1 MHFLHP
7 AKVQEVPEVRVENPL
22 NNYIYMK
29 RILSILNIILHALQ
43 TVFGGQQDS
52 GSRSRHKGTTD
63 KKLIASGVKRFF
75 MEHYELRY
83 NVMKQTEEFRPRQKR
98 STAWTNSAAASE
110 NSAAPPEKSAAASEE
125 SAAAP
130 ENSAAA
136 PEKSAAAPEKS
147 AAAPQKDGEGWQQLT
162 DRDLRAIAFEQM
174 EEVGVAWS
182 IDVELYVRSA
192 LTPQYSPVAD
202 FLGHLPPWDGQTD
215 HIGQLA
221 RRVPTDYEAWPDLFH
236 RWFLGMV
243 AQWQQRSRD
252 YGNAIVPLLIGGQG
266 THKSTFCKQLLPHH
280 LREYYIDDI
289 KLDNAEQVE
298 RMLSRMLLVNIDE
311 YNAKTDREQAKI
323 KRVLT
328 ERDVQTRKM
337 RSDQYLMLPRMA
349 SFIAT
354 TNDRQ
359 PLTDPSGSRRYLCCE
374 VNGIIDTSAPI
385 DYGALYAQAVGE
397 LQQGATWY
405 FTKDEEEAV
414 SRHNEQ
420 YTIQQ
425 TPEMIVETYYEPAPR
440 SKDCFLSA
448 TDIQQQLSKQVR
460 KADLPSLIALGRALR
475 RLGFQYGAIDGRH
488 GWYAQRR

>member
-1 MHFLHP
+1 MKQIIHIISLVWQFIQTTLGHRTGDGHHTTRETTHN
-7 AKVQEVPEVRVENPL
+7 K
-22 NNYIYMK
+22 K
-29 RILSILNIILHALQ
+29 RIA
-43 TVFGGQQDS
+43 
-52 GSRSRHKGTTD
+52 R
-63 KKLIASGVKRFF
+63 GVKKFF
-75 MEHYELRY
+75 RDNYELRY
-83 NVMKQTEEFRPRQKR
+83 NVMKQTEEFRPIKQRKKGVQD
-98 STAWTNSAAASE
+98 
-110 NSAAPPEKSAAASEE
+110 

-130 ENSAAA
+130 EHSAAA

-147 AAAPQKDGEGWQQLT
+147 AVAPENCPTAWDNSVDIPQKEDGGWQQLT

-174 EEVGVAWS
+174 EKVGVAWS
-182 IDVELYVRSA
+182 IDIELYVRSA
-192 LTPQYSPVAD
+192 LTPNYSPVAD

-221 RRVPTDYEAWPDLFH
+221 RRVPTAYEAWTDLFH

-252 YGNAIVPLLIGGQG
+252 YGNAIVPMLIGGQG

-359 PLTDPSGSRRYLCCE
+359 PLSDPTGSRRYLCVE
-374 VNGIIDTSAPI
+374 LDGIIDTSKPI
-385 DYGALYAQAVGE
+385 DYGALYAQAVSE
-397 LQQGATWY
+397 LQQGAPWY
-405 FTKDEEEAV
+405 FTKEEEEAV

-425 TPEMIVETYYEPAPR
+425 TPEMIVETYFEPAPR
-440 SKDCFLSA
+440 NKENFLSA
-448 TDIQQQLSKQVR
+448 TDIQQQLSEHVR
-460 KADLPSLIALGRALR
+460 KADLPSLITLGRALR
-475 RLGFQYGAIDGRH
+475 RLGFQHGAIDGRH
-488 GWYAQRR
+488 GWYVQRR